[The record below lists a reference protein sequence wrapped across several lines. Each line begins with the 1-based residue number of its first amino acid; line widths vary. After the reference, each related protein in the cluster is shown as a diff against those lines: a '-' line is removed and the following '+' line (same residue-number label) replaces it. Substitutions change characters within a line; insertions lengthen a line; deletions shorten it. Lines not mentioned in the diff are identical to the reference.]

1 MKKTFLT
8 LFFFFFLISSAFA
21 EIGLNLGVSGQIGE
35 MSTSGKEVNTEM
47 STTETSQTEKHL
59 FATAGFFVEK
69 DFAFLPKIG
78 DSIGSRIAIG
88 YDNIG
93 HDIGLGTTTNVRE
106 ASLGAAGAAVTGQ
119 QNSLS
124 AKVVGFETYYLT
136 VNLTDWLYVKV
147 GDVTVDLNTK
157 FEQGGVAQTGYGNS
171 HTLDGSVFGIGLE
184 KSTDN
189 GFFARLEYNDY
200 DIDGKT
206 VTNTGT
212 DSKFTATL
220 NSVTGDTTR
229 ISLGKSF

>member
-8 LFFFFFLISSAFA
+8 LFFSLFVISSAFA
-21 EIGLNLGVSGQIGE
+21 DIGLNVGVSAQIGE
-35 MSTSGKEVNTEM
+35 MSTSGKEVNTAM
-47 STTETSQTEKHL
+47 DTTETSQTEKHL

-78 DSIGSRIAIG
+78 ESIGSRIAIG

-93 HDIGLGTTTNVRE
+93 HDIGLGTTSNAR
-106 ASLGAAGAAVTGQ
+106 ALSLGAAGAEVMPQVHA
-119 QNSLS
+119 LS
-124 AKVVGFETYYLT
+124 AKVTGFQTYYVT

-147 GDVTVDLNTK
+147 GDVEVDLTTK
-157 FEQGGVAQTGYGNS
+157 FEQNGVTSSNYGNS
-171 HTLDGSVFGIGLE
+171 HTLDGSVLGFGVE

-206 VTNTGT
+206 VTNSGT
-212 DSKFTATL
+212 DSKFRTTL
-220 NSVTGDTTR
+220 NSVSGETSR
-229 ISLGKSF
+229 ISVGKSF